1 MKLTQFCRSFWLG
14 ACVLS
19 IAALSSPPSVLAQG
33 GSMRET
39 SSASTRATRSSLNAI
54 DQQFVQKAA
63 QSDMTEIKTS
73 QLALQRSRNSQVKQF
88 AQMMI
93 RDHTQ
98 SSSKLKPLAARKG
111 VMLPTTLGA
120 ANTALVTQLTKLSG
134 TQFDQAY
141 MNGQA
146 KAHAKTEAIYQ
157 KELKQGRDSDVKAF
171 ATQILPIVAEHYK
184 MAENILAGHQ
194 AMTR

>member
-1 MKLTQFCRSFWLG
+1 MKSTQLCRSFWLG
-14 ACVLS
+14 ACVFS

-33 GSMRET
+33 GSMRES
-39 SSASTRATRSSLNAI
+39 SSASTRTTRSSLNAL

-93 RDHTQ
+93 QQHTQ
-98 SSSKLKPLAARKG
+98 SSSKLKPLAAQKG
-111 VMLPTTLGA
+111 VTLPTSLGA
-120 ANTALVTQLTKLSG
+120 DNTALMTQLTNLSG

-146 KAHAKTEAIYQ
+146 KAHTKTEAIYQ
-157 KELKQGRDSDVKAF
+157 KELQQGRDTGVKAF
-171 ATQILPIVAEHYK
+171 ATQILPIVAEHRK